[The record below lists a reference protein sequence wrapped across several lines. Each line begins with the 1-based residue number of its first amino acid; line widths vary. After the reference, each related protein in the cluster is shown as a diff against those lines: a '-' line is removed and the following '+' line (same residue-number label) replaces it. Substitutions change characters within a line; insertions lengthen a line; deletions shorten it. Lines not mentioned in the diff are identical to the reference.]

1 MWQRER
7 DRAVNREKRKGE
19 RRDRFKYLP
28 ISESTLSS
36 AIKEMT
42 LLSVL
47 RQIVL
52 RGDWSRER
60 EGVRETERVGQG

>member
-1 MWQRER
+1 MEEEKAEREGQSR
-7 DRAVNREKRKGE
+7 QEKRKGE

-52 RGDWSRER
+52 RE
-60 EGVRETERVGQG
+60 EIGV